1 MNCICGK
8 EPAIFLVV
16 TYIGDKETK
25 IPLSLG
31 CAEQIYSQ
39 LQMLFRAYFSGRL
52 LKEEI
57 GMKAKITKAGKTGGE
72 GEIGTVIA
80 KIDTDEGVCAYIVTP
95 QNPKGYLKLLKN
107 VEEVETS
114 E

>member
-8 EPAIFLVV
+8 EEATFLVV

-31 CAEQIYSQ
+31 CAEQVYTQ
-39 LQMLFRAYFSGRL
+39 LKTLFTVYFAGKL
-52 LKEEI
+52 LKEEV
-57 GMKAKITKAGKTGGE
+57 GMKAKITKAGQTGGE
-72 GEIGTVIA
+72 GETGTVTA
-80 KIDTDEGVCAYIVTP
+80 KIETDEGICAYIITP

-107 VEEVETS
+107 VEEVEH
-114 E
+114 